1 MSRIGKQNITI
12 PKGVEVSFEKDSRIL
27 AVTGPHGTLKR
38 TLRNEVE
45 ISIDEESLSF
55 TPKGKDMFSNSLWG
69 TYASH
74 AINMIEGV
82 TNRFEKR
89 LSVEG
94 VGFKAEVAGDTLTL
108 KVGFSHPVEITIP
121 KDLEVSV
128 EKNIISVKG
137 ADKEQVGLFA
147 ANVRDVR
154 KPEPYKGKGIRY
166 ENEEVRRKQG
176 KRAT

>member
-12 PKGVEVSFEKDSRIL
+12 PKEVEVSFEKDSRIL
-27 AVTGPHGTLKR
+27 AVTGPYGTLKR

-55 TPKGKDMFSNSLWG
+55 TPKGKDKFSNSLWG

-94 VGFKAEVAGDTLTL
+94 VGYKAEVNGDVLIL

-128 EKNIISVKG
+128 EKNIISAKG
-137 ADKEQVGLFA
+137 ADKEQVGRFA